1 MQRPCAYCKLA
12 GHHIRDCEE
21 RKTTEER
28 KRNST
33 FKPQPIIASVERDW
47 HTVRTGP
54 TTTPKYV
61 VPSLRKVETV
71 KNLYANLY
79 SSSDDELE
87 EGEIVEE
94 DRHTRVTPFSIKDTQ
109 SMAHSS
115 HASASLEGGVLN
127 ENWCKIATAPEPV
140 VAHVPCWNRSGVKG
154 VVINTPAG
162 LSSSDDDS
170 GPECDYVVLAEGM
183 AKLADYVAKFKG
195 MSWADI
201 ECDSDLE

>member
-28 KRNST
+28 KRNSAL
-33 FKPQPIIASVERDW
+33 KPQPIAYVERDW
-47 HTVRTGP
+47 HTVRT

-79 SSSDDELE
+79 SSSDDEVE

-94 DRHTRVTPFSIKDTQ
+94 DRHPPLKSEILMRGT
-109 SMAHSS
+109 SS
-115 HASASLEGGVLN
+115 
-127 ENWCKIATAPEPV
+127 ENTSEPI
-140 VAHVPCWNRSGVKG
+140 VPLWNRSGVKG
-154 VVINTPAG
+154 VVINTPTVS
-162 LSSSDDDS
+162 SSSDDDS
-170 GPECDYVVLAEGM
+170 GPECDYVALAEGM
-183 AKLADYVAKFKG
+183 TKISEYVAKFKG